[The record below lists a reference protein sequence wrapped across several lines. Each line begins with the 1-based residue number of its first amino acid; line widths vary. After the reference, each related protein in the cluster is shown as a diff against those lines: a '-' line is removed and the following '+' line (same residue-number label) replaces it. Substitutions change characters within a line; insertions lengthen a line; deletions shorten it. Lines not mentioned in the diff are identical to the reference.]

1 MTGGGRMEII
11 LIVASYLFGS
21 LSPARIV
28 GKAKG
33 VDLTANGTQNPG
45 ATNVYKLIGTGW
57 GVAVA
62 FMDLFKGMIPAIIA
76 RIYFNTNPLVLLLTG
91 VGVVAGHNWP
101 LYYGFKGG
109 RGLASSLGVFC
120 VFNFRLILFTF
131 IISLGISA
139 YLKKK
144 YGERVRIPFSLYPLL
159 ILSNIFFLRNWFLLL
174 YTIVLMAIALFRA
187 WQVRHKL
194 QDKEDNI

>member
-1 MTGGGRMEII
+1 MEII

-21 LSPARIV
+21 LSPARMV

-57 GVAVA
+57 GAAVA

-101 LYYGFKGG
+101 IFYGFKGG

-120 VFNFRLILFTF
+120 VLNFRLILFTF
-131 IISLGISA
+131 IISVGISA

-159 ILSNIFFLRNWFLLL
+159 LLSNIFFIRNWFFLLN
-174 YTIVLMAIALFRA
+174 TIVLMVIALFRA